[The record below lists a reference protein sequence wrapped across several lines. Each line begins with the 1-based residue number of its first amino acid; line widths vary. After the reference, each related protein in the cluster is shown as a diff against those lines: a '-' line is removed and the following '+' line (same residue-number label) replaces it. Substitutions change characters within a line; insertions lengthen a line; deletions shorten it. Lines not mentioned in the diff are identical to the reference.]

1 MQLEPAACTGP
12 RSSCFGGF
20 GADLKALRKGSYV
33 NSQHMKI
40 WVKGEGVVLSWEG
53 SGEPAPYFLAGVS
66 VSPAIKSGFVNG
78 SGLKW

>member
-1 MQLEPAACTGP
+1 M
-12 RSSCFGGF
+12 
-20 GADLKALRKGSYV
+20 

-53 SGEPAPYFLAGVS
+53 SGEPAPHFLAGVS

-78 SGLKW
+78 RDWLQR